1 MENQKNS
8 KGVIALLVVI
18 IVILAVSCILFATGT
33 ISFNNNSTNNRDLRN
48 GDTVD
53 TTNNNTKEL
62 TEEEATTI
70 VKNIFTNSTVQY
82 LVDHISVTYCKTES
96 TNVSEKELGLDY
108 QWNGYH
114 KCTDFNSYEQLTNYF
129 KQYVTEDYFNSL
141 LLKENY
147 LKQKNTLANGT
158 EMYNYYEKD
167 GNLYAANTGKGGNM
181 NKYKFLDTETV
192 YKIDSFNNNQI
203 TATITAKWEDPNG
216 SMYSESEKMTI
227 TNDNGNWK
235 VSSYES
241 SEL

>member
-1 MENQKNS
+1 M
-8 KGVIALLVVI
+8 
-18 IVILAVSCILFATGT
+18 
-33 ISFNNNSTNNRDLRN
+33 
-48 GDTVD
+48 
-53 TTNNNTKEL
+53 

-82 LVDHISVTYCKTES
+82 LVDHIAVTYCKTEATS
-96 TNVSEKELGLDY
+96 ISEKELGLDY

-167 GNLYAANTGKGGNM
+167 GNLYAASTGKGSNV
-181 NKYKFLDTETV
+181 NKDNFLDNETV
-192 YKIDSFNNNQI
+192 YKIDSFDDNKI
-203 TATITAKWEDPNG
+203 TATITAKWEDPSG
-216 SMYSESEKMTI
+216 TKYSELEKMTI
-227 TNDNGNWK
+227 INEDGNWK

-241 SEL
+241 TQI